1 MQHPQPHENET
12 KTSSTRERDLIYG
25 FGFRP
30 KQVCADTASWLLQC
44 IGAKQQKS
52 STLFWIPLNSMFKV
66 PINSESTVK
75 NKVKDKAETVMLW
88 GS

>member
-1 MQHPQPHENET
+1 M
-12 KTSSTRERDLIYG
+12 IYG
-25 FGFRP
+25 FASRP

-44 IGAKQQKS
+44 IGAKQHKS
-52 STLFWIPLNSMFKV
+52 STLFRIPLNSIMFKV

-75 NKVKDKAETVMLW
+75 NKVKDKTETVMLW